1 MLDGVAA
8 NLIAVSQRLRII
20 NNVTKRFIPV
30 LAILIALWYGWREVQ
45 QGQLAYR
52 PPNARNALISPS
64 DAAGSGRLMLSVNV
78 PAEVLVDHLA
88 PRIVP
93 GGRPFGLSLEPGTHS
108 VVVKADGYLE
118 QEFTLVLKAGETVER
133 TIDLPPLPANPPTLV
148 EPKDFVRAVQTAK
161 DGASIA
167 LRAGEYRLPRGLTVA
182 RSITL
187 IGAGQDKTRIVSDG
201 EIFVLKFDSP
211 GSFTARDVSFAHD
224 GTIKADVV
232 VIENGHFNFERC
244 GFSGGIRNPE
254 ESATT
259 GDGLWVRGT
268 TRGRVLHSA
277 FVDNGLHGLE
287 VQGSANLTV
296 ESNTFERNK
305 EDGLVFFDDTTGTV
319 RANTSRDNGL
329 HGISVAENADVS
341 LQANILEQNTEV
353 GLRYSGSAGGT
364 ASLNVIRKNS
374 LSGITLNDSARPT
387 LTGNV
392 LRDNGSYGLYIAKNA
407 RPTINA
413 NSIKGNA
420 KGAIEDLRPPSARR

>member
-1 MLDGVAA
+1 M
-8 NLIAVSQRLRII
+8 
-20 NNVTKRFIPV
+20 TKRFIPA

-52 PPNARNALISPS
+52 PPNAPRALIAPS
-64 DAAGSGRLMLSVNV
+64 DATGSGKLMLSVNV
-78 PAEVLVDHLA
+78 PAEVLMDHLA

-93 GGRPFGLSLEPGTHS
+93 GGRPFGLSLKAGTHS

-118 QEFTLVLKAGETVER
+118 QELTLVLKAGETVER
-133 TIDLPPLPANPPTLV
+133 TVSLTPIPLNPAALV
-148 EPKDFVRAVQTAK
+148 EPKDFAKAVQTAK

-167 LRAGEYRLPRGLTVA
+167 LKAGEYRLPRGLTIA

-187 IGAGQDKTRIVSDG
+187 IGAGRDETRIVSDG

-224 GTIKADVV
+224 GTNKADVV
-232 VIENGHFNFERC
+232 VIENGNFNFERC

-259 GDGLWVRGT
+259 GDGLWVRGNA
-268 TRGRVLHSA
+268 RGTINRSA
-277 FVDNGLHGLE
+277 FFQNGLHGLE
-287 VQGSANLTV
+287 VQGSARLTV

-305 EDGLVFFDDTTGTV
+305 EDGLVFFDATTGTV

-329 HGISVAENADVS
+329 HGISVAENASVS
-341 LQANILEQNTEV
+341 LQANILEQNGEV

-364 ASLNVIRKNS
+364 ASLNVIRKNG
-374 LSGITLNDSARPT
+374 LSGITVNDSASPS
-387 LTGNV
+387 LTGNI

-407 RPTINA
+407 RPTLNA
-413 NSIKGNA
+413 NSIKNNA
-420 KGAIEDLRPPSARR
+420 KGGIEDLRPPSARR